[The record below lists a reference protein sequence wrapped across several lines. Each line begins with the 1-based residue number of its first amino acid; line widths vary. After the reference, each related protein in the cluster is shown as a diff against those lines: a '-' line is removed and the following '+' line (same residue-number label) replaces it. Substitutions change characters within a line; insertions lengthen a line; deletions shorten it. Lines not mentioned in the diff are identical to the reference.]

1 MKNVEILKTM
11 DDYER
16 SQISEAFKDAKF
28 EAGET
33 IIKQGEEGRDLFFL
47 VDGEAFASIMN
58 DGAEQEVK

>member
-1 MKNVEILKTM
+1 M

-47 VDGEAFASIMN
+47 VEGEAYATI
-58 DGAEQEVK
+58 E